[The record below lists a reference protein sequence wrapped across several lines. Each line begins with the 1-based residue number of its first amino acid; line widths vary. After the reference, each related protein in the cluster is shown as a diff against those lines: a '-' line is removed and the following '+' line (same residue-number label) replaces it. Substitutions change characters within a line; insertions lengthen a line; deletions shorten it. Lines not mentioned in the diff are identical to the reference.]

1 MENSGMDETINFG
14 LVGCGAMG
22 AEIAQAFK
30 NKEIKG
36 VLNAVYDL
44 DTSRAEKISG
54 LLDNKPIICTK
65 SSEMVGCCDFIIEAA
80 SQVAVETVVLE
91 SLNAGLDVLVMSA
104 GALLDEDLRDRIFD
118 LCEKNNCRLHIP
130 SGAIAGV
137 DGILSAKT
145 AGIKEVILTTTK
157 PPKALTGTK
166 YLIDKKIDLKKIK
179 KAKTVFEG
187 PANIAAKHFPKNIN
201 VSAILTLASGK
212 MAKVKIIADPKT
224 KNNTHEIKIKGKFGE
239 IDVKIKNIPSPTNPK
254 TSYLAIL
261 SAISTL
267 KQAGEKIKIGN

>member
-1 MENSGMDETINFG
+1 MESLVRFG

-30 NKEIKG
+30 SGEIRG
-36 VLNAVYDL
+36 ELSAVYDV
-44 DTSRAEKISG
+44 DTAKAQSISG
-54 LLDNKPIICTK
+54 LLNNQPVICTK
-65 SSEMVGCCDFIIEAA
+65 TVEIIDSCDFIIEAA
-80 SQVAVETVVLE
+80 SQEAVRTVVLE
-91 SLNAGLDVLVMSA
+91 CLEAGLDVLIMSA
-104 GALLDEDLRDRIFD
+104 GALLDVELKDRVYS

-137 DGILSAKT
+137 DGIISARS
-145 AGIKEVILTTTK
+145 AGIDEITLTTTK
-157 PPKALTGTK
+157 PLKALAGTK
-166 YLIDKKIDLKKIK
+166 YLVDVGIDLKGIK
-179 KAKTVFEG
+179 RVKTVFEG

-212 MAKVKIIADPKT
+212 MTKVKILADPKA
-224 KNNTHEIKIKGKFGE
+224 KKNTHEILVKGKFGE
-239 IDVKIKNIPSPTNPK
+239 IYSKIQNIPSPTNPK

>member
-1 MENSGMDETINFG
+1 MDNKYVDETINFG

-44 DTSRAEKISG
+44 DTSRAESISR
-54 LLDNKPIICTK
+54 LLNNKPIICTK
-65 SSEMVGCCDFIIEAA
+65 SSEIIDCCDFIIEAA

-91 SLNAGLDVLVMSA
+91 SLNAGLDVLIMSA
-104 GALLDEDLRDRIFD
+104 GALLDEDLRNRIYG

-130 SGAIAGV
+130 SGAIAGI

-145 AGIKEVILTTTK
+145 AGIKEVTLTTTK
-157 PPKALTGTK
+157 PPKALAGTK

-179 KAKTVFEG
+179 SAKTVFEG

-212 MAKVKIIADPKT
+212 MAKVKIVADPKT
-224 KNNTHEIKIKGKFGE
+224 KNNKHEIKIKGKFGE